1 VNPDTPDAPIRFG
14 IKARLFLAVG
24 LLAALT
30 LAASAVAWL
39 VFLDIEQ
46 AVDRV
51 TARSLPGMV
60 TALTLAEKSSEIAAA
75 APGLVAADSQS
86 ELVRSHERIGQRLSD
101 MASLMSGLYAAGVDP
116 GRIATLASLQAQLSI
131 TLTDLV
137 EAVEGRLRQR
147 DRRQALTAR
156 LAERHQRFA
165 EVLEPLI
172 DDTVFDMVMSGDR
185 EARQGRQAIT
195 RLVEGGV
202 GRIDALLTVEAQANL
217 AAGLMAQA
225 AHAQD
230 AALLAPMEDRFTSA
244 AATIRRSLRALAPR
258 GGIAGGSLGALEAA
272 ALDLLA
278 HGSGREGMFA
288 RRRAIL
294 AAQPVA
300 VPPPGLET
308 AALEAAHEA
317 LLQLLVPMVDDAA
330 FDLVQATDEVLLTSS
345 TMVTGLIDIGTTLL
359 HTLLTV
365 RAEGN
370 LLWGLLTQAGSATDS
385 DFLRP
390 LAERYTAAEGT
401 IDRMLADLPASM
413 PRGPIRDAADAVL
426 DFGAGEQS
434 LFTTRASELRH
445 QAQAQQSLEASR
457 RLAERVSAEVQA
469 IVAEA
474 SVQSNLAAYR
484 SADAIRTGQI
494 AMLAITALSLI
505 GAAIL
510 LGLYVVPQILRP
522 LERITRA
529 MTVLAGGDTGVDI
542 PGRDRKD
549 ELGRMAQALGVFR
562 DTAIEVQESNLREIR
577 ETRARLQDAIESI
590 SEGFSLYDADDRL
603 VVCNSKYQTLMHPGL
618 AGEVVPGM
626 TFEAIIRRSANR
638 GYVQDAIGRVD
649 EWVAERLAKH
659 RNPGP
664 AHIHR
669 RGDLWVLVSERKT
682 EDGGTVAL
690 YSDISALKQREEE
703 LAKKTLALEQLSS
716 QLAKY
721 LSPQVYESIF
731 TGRQE
736 VKITSQRKKLTVF
749 FSDIAGFTETAD
761 RMESE
766 DLTQVLNQYLTEMS
780 RIALAHGATIDKYVG
795 DAILIFFGDPTSR
808 GVKEDALACV
818 RMALEMRQRMEELQQ
833 IWRENGIERPL
844 RCRMGINSG
853 YCTVGNFGSEDR
865 MDYTII
871 GGGVNLAARL
881 ETAATPGDILIS
893 YETHALVKDE
903 IACEEHGRISVKGIA
918 EPVTTWRVLDSI
930 EAVERNRNR
939 FRATQPHM
947 NLELDPDAMSD
958 EERAEA
964 VNVLRQ
970 ALSQIDR
977 ES

>member
-1 VNPDTPDAPIRFG
+1 MDAPNSAPVRFG
-14 IKARLFLAVG
+14 IKARLFLSVG

-30 LAASAVAWL
+30 LAASAVAWF
-39 VFLDIEQ
+39 VFLDIER
-46 AVDRV
+46 AVDAV
-51 TARSLPGMV
+51 IDRSLPGMV
-60 TALTLAEKSSEIAAA
+60 TSLNLAEKSAEVSAA
-75 APGLVAADSQS
+75 APGLVAANSQA
-86 ELVRSHERIGQRLSD
+86 ELVRAQDRVMLRLGE
-101 MASLMSGLYAAGVDP
+101 MAELTGRLHAAGVAP
-116 GRIATLASLQAQLSI
+116 ARIDELAGLQARLSI

-147 DRRQALTAR
+147 DRRLLLTAR
-156 LAERHQRFA
+156 LAERHQHFT
-165 EVLEPLI
+165 EVLEPRV
-172 DDTVFDMVMSGDR
+172 DDTVFDMVISGER
-185 EARQGRQAIT
+185 ESRQSRRAIS

-202 GRIDALLTVEAQANL
+202 GRIDALLTIEAQANL
-217 AAGLMAQA
+217 AASLMAQA

-230 AALLAPMEDRFTSA
+230 AALLRPLEERFTSA
-244 AATIRRSLRALAPR
+244 TDTIARSLNALAPR
-258 GGIAGGSLGALEAA
+258 GGITGGALGELQSAVRHM
-272 ALDLLA
+272 LDQGQGPDGL
-278 HGSGREGMFA
+278 FA
-288 RRRAIL
+288 RRRAQL
-294 AAQPVA
+294 AGRTGV
-300 VPPPGLET
+300 VPPVQGATL
-308 AALEAAHEA
+308 AMEAAHEA
-317 LLQLLVPMVDDAA
+317 LLLRLVPMVDDAA
-330 FDLVQATDEVLLTSS
+330 FDLVRATDDVLRTSS
-345 TMVTGLIDIGTTLL
+345 AMVTGLIDIGTTLL
-359 HTLLTV
+359 HTLLTI

-370 LLWGLLTQAGSATDS
+370 LLWGLLTQAGAATDP
-385 DFLRP
+385 DLLGPLR
-390 LAERYTAAEGT
+390 ERYTAAEGS
-401 IDRMLADLPASM
+401 IDRMLRELPGTM
-413 PRGPIRDAADAVL
+413 PAGPIREAADGILA
-426 DFGAGEQS
+426 FGVGEQS
-434 LFTTRASELRH
+434 LFEVRMLELRH
-445 QAQAQQSLEASR
+445 LAQAQAALQDSR
-457 RLAERVSAEVQA
+457 RLAEQVSAAVQVV
-469 IVAEA
+469 VAEA
-474 SVQSNLAAYR
+474 GAESAASARR
-484 SADAIRTGQI
+484 SGEAIRAGQI
-494 AMLAITALSLI
+494 AMLAITLLSLA

-510 LGLYVVPQILRP
+510 LGLYVVPQILQP

-542 PGRDRKD
+542 PGRDRRD

-562 DTAIEVQESNLREIR
+562 DTAIEMQESNLREIR
-577 ETRARLQDAIESI
+577 ETRGRLQDAIESI
-590 SEGFSLYDADDRL
+590 SEGFSLYDSNDRL
-603 VVCNSKYQTLMHPGL
+603 VVCNTKYQTLMHPGL

-649 EWVAERLAKH
+649 EWVAERVKKH
-659 RNPGP
+659 LNPGP

-669 RGDLWVLVSERKT
+669 RGDLWILVSERKT

-690 YSDISALKQREEE
+690 YSDITALKQREQE
-703 LAKKTLALEQLSS
+703 LAEKTMALEQLSS

-736 VKITSQRKKLTVF
+736 VKIASQRKKLTVF

-795 DAILIFFGDPTSR
+795 DAIVIFFGDPTSR
-808 GVKEDALACV
+808 GIKEDALACV

-893 YETHALVKDE
+893 YETHALVKDQ

-918 EPVTTWRVLDSI
+918 EPVTTWRVLDSV

-939 FRATQPHM
+939 IRAAQPHL
-947 NLELDPDAMSD
+947 NLDLDPDAMSE
-958 EERAEA
+958 EERREA
-964 VNVLRQ
+964 GALLRQ
-970 ALSQIDR
+970 ALARLGAQDG
-977 ES
+977 